1 MVSRSN
7 SFATVQ
13 LTPIPGDRR
22 LYALECVGTLR
33 LAGWGSRA
41 ATAEGGGRAWEFT
54 CRGLWQPVIQAAD
67 VAGTSIGEY
76 RARTLQ
82 LGGVLRWSDRELAL
96 RPDSL
101 WRDRY
106 VLAEDDR
113 RLATIEGRA
122 WGKRPVSVRVDGA
135 ADIGPGLLLF
145 AVFVVGTLEK
155 NAHVAARRPRPVHFR
170 AQGRAAAAVAAMMRL
185 RRD

>member
-13 LTPIPGDRR
+13 LTPIPSSRR
-22 LYALECVGTLR
+22 LYALECVGTVR
-33 LAGWGSRA
+33 LMGWAWRTA
-41 ATAEGGGRAWEFT
+41 EAEGGGRAWRFEH
-54 CRGLWQPVIQAAD
+54 RGVRQPVLQAFDAAGD
-67 VAGTSIGEY
+67 VVGEY
-76 RARTLQ
+76 GGRTLR
-82 LGGVLRWSDRELAL
+82 LRDELQWSGRELAL

-106 VLAEDDR
+106 VLTEDGR

-122 WGKRPVSVRVDGA
+122 WGKRPLNVRVDGA

-145 AVFVVGTLEK
+145 AVFVVGALVR
-155 NAHVAARRPRPVHFR
+155 HP
-170 AQGRAAAAVAAMMRL
+170 QAVALARKDRNAPPHAAGRL
-185 RRD
+185 TLSPPWR

>member
-1 MVSRSN
+1 MVSRPN

-13 LTPIPGDRR
+13 LTPISGARR

-33 LAGWGSRA
+33 LSGWAGRR
-41 ATAEGGGRAWEFT
+41 ATAEGGTRAWQFEY
-54 CRGLWQPVIQAAD
+54 RGMSQPVVQAVDA
-67 VAGTSIGEY
+67 AGTVVGEY
-76 RARTLQ
+76 RGRILHA
-82 LGGVLRWSDRELAL
+82 GGVLEWSGRTLAL

-106 VLAEDDR
+106 VLLEDER

-122 WGKRPVSVRVDGA
+122 WGRRPVNIRVDGA

-145 AVFVVGTLEK
+145 AVYIVGALEK
-155 NAHVAARRPRPVHFR
+155 NLRVAALAGFERPAPVRKVLRHIRRRPV
-170 AQGRAAAAVAAMMRL
+170 GDAAP
-185 RRD
+185 

>member
-13 LTPIPGDRR
+13 LTPISRGRR

-33 LAGWGSRA
+33 LSGWASRT
-41 ATAEGGGRAWEFT
+41 ATAEGGGRAWQFT
-54 CRGLWQPVIQAAD
+54 YRGVRRPVIQATDA
-67 VAGTSIGEY
+67 AGTVVGEY
-76 RARTLQ
+76 TGRAMH
-82 LGGVLRWSDRELAL
+82 LGGVLRWSDRELRL

-106 VLAEDDR
+106 VLAQDDR

-122 WGKRPVSVRVDGA
+122 WGKRPVNIRVDGA
-135 ADIGPGLLLF
+135 ADVGPGLLLF
-145 AVFVVGTLEK
+145 AVFVVGAL
-155 NAHVAARRPRPVHFR
+155 AASPLRGERGVTVPRSVSRMIPLAR
-170 AQGRAAAAVAAMMRL
+170 GDDTAA
-185 RRD
+185 DG